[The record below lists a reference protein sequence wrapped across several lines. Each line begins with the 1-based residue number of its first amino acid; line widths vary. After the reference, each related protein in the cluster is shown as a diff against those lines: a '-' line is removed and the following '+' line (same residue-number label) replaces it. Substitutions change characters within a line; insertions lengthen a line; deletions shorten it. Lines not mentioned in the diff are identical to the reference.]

1 MTKKNII
8 PVVVLSAICLA
19 AALLLSLINML
30 TSERIKENEAGK
42 ITESLSEVLPEGK
55 NFEPFELDDKYPAVI
70 KLAYKADGGFV
81 FQAEVKGYK
90 DGLKILCGIS
100 SDGKIAGVTHIET
113 NETFGLEGELNKAY
127 IGETLDSAELI
138 IATGATPNSATS
150 KAYFEAIKASLQA
163 FAIAGGAEVDTRT
176 PEQILKDNCNAALG
190 TTDVV
195 FTKWFKTESISGVDA
210 VYESGEG
217 RVYVIGESFV
227 GVKDGMVVTEN
238 VSEDARAAALSADN
252 TVAQSTLTKITEL
265 PAGLP
270 ANFVEAYVTAS
281 GNYVITAKGAGY
293 GIDGHWNT
301 SGEYIRVK
309 VSISADGKIIDTA
322 AVYHSETEDIGGA
335 ALSNPDFVG
344 AFEGKGK
351 DDYSSVAGVSGATM
365 TSDGYKGAIGVAF
378 DAFEILKGEG

>member
-42 ITESLSEVLPEGK
+42 ISESLSEVLPEGK

-190 TTDVV
+190 TTDVE

-227 GVKDGMVVTEN
+227 GIKDGMVVTEN
-238 VSEDARAAALSADN
+238 VSEDARTAALSADN

-322 AVYHSETEDIGGA
+322 TVYHSETEDIGGA

-378 DAFEILKGEG
+378 DAFEILKGDG

>member
-1 MTKKNII
+1 MTKKSII

-100 SDGKIAGVTHIET
+100 NDGKIAGVTHIET

-190 TTDVV
+190 TTDVE
-195 FTKWFKTESISGVDA
+195 FTKWFKTESISGVNA

-238 VSEDARAAALSADN
+238 VSEDARTAALSADN

-322 AVYHSETEDIGGA
+322 TVYHSETEDIGGA